1 MTDENAL
8 LFAHISDAVSAAT
21 RKNCPKFC
29 GFFSDVQVS
38 AVKSYVSSQAFYDKF
53 GKDAKYCFFGG
64 YEDAERLIFAAL
76 PEWAQS
82 ADDVDF
88 PITAVKFTHRPEFA
102 LAHKDYLGSL
112 MALGIERNRV
122 GDIIVS
128 DDGAVVFLHDSIADF
143 VLSQIDRIGR
153 VGVKSEVIE
162 PNELIIEHN
171 YRKISDSIASA
182 RLDCIV
188 SSLARCSRG
197 AADELICAKTVV
209 VNGVECTDSAKRI
222 SSGDVITIRRKG
234 KFIIDSVSEKTKK
247 GRTVLRARQKL

>member
-1 MTDENAL
+1 MTDDNAL
-8 LFAHISDAVSAAT
+8 LLAVIDDAMNAAA

-29 GFFSDVQVS
+29 GFLSDAQAC
-38 AVKSYVSSQAFYDKF
+38 AVKSYVSSQAFLDKF
-53 GKDAKYCFFGG
+53 GKSALYDFFGG
-64 YEDAERLIFAAL
+64 YKHAERLIFAAL
-76 PEWAQS
+76 PDWADS
-82 ADDVDF
+82 IDDVDF
-88 PITAVKFTHRPEFA
+88 PITAVRFTHRPEFS

-122 GDIIVS
+122 GDIIVA
-128 DDGAVVFLHDSIADF
+128 DDGAVVFLYDSIADF
-143 VLSQIDRIGR
+143 VLSQIDKIGR
-153 VGVKSEVIE
+153 VGVKTEVIE

-171 YRKISDSIASA
+171 YREISDSIASA

-197 AADELICAKTVV
+197 AADELICAKTVF